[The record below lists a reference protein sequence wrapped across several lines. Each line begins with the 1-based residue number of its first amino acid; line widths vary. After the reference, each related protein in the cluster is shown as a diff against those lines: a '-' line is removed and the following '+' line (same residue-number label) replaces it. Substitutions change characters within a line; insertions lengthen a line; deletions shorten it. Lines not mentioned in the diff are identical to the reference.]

1 MVLIEQ
7 SVETPRSPNIAT
19 RSLDG
24 RPRGGLVGVP
34 ISKRPQINNVQYP
47 RIPSRIL
54 KHTSH
59 EEVIND
65 VVAEDVM
72 YEIVNDEALEKC

>member
-1 MVLIEQ
+1 
-7 SVETPRSPNIAT
+7 
-19 RSLDG
+19 
-24 RPRGGLVGVP
+24 VP
-34 ISKRPQINNVQYP
+34 ISKRPPINNVQYP